1 MQMMRFCSSSL
12 SFILKTLSNLTFD
25 LVMIFIDIVHLVTIF
40 NFNSPTIPCFFFI
53 LVADQY
59 ILFNDTGQ
67 VFLPPISFLQQQNI
81 CSFVIFFFKEKN
93 DFGNVIIYM
102 HFFLKS

>member
-1 MQMMRFCSSSL
+1 MQMMRFCSSSW

-40 NFNSPTIPCFFFI
+40 NFNSPTIPCFSF

-67 VFLPPISFLQQQNI
+67 EFLPPISFLQQQNI
-81 CSFVIFFFKEKN
+81 CSFVIFF
-93 DFGNVIIYM
+93 
-102 HFFLKS
+102 LKKKMILVM

>member
-40 NFNSPTIPCFFFI
+40 NFNSPTIPCFFFFF

-81 CSFVIFFFKEKN
+81 CSFVIFFFKKKMIL
-93 DFGNVIIYM
+93 VM
-102 HFFLKS
+102 